1 MKEYTVSGYVVIP
14 PLNEWERPHADKIIP
29 EMSMS
34 TFDPTAA
41 VAWAK
46 KAQTPISDPD
56 YSRRVAAWFDNGYR
70 LKEAMLTIY
79 Y

>member
-1 MKEYTVSGYVVIP
+1 MKEYVISGYVIVP
-14 PLNEWERPHADKIIP
+14 PLSEWDEPYADTIIP
-29 EMSMS
+29 ELSMS

-41 VAWAK
+41 GAWAK
-46 KAQTPISDPD
+46 KAQTSITDPD
-56 YSRRVAAWFDNGYR
+56 YSRRVAKWFDNGYR